1 MPPKE
6 NPYSGMP
13 LGNDIIYYK
22 EKSDVKM
29 NKSTIS
35 VVDRSDHLLPTIL
48 LLAWPIFLEQV
59 LTSLAQSVDTAMVGS
74 LGANA
79 TAAVAISQSPN
90 MLINGIIMALGI
102 GFTSMVARSVG
113 AKEFERVRLLIR
125 QSLLTIAAVGLP
137 LSLLCFLLARQI
149 PIWMGAAPDILDTAE
164 TYNRILALSLL
175 FRSLLMVLTAIY
187 RGFGTG
193 YIPIY

>member
-59 LTSLAQSVDTAMVGS
+59 LTSLAQSE
-74 LGANA
+74 
-79 TAAVAISQSPN
+79 
-90 MLINGIIMALGI
+90 I
-102 GFTSMVARSVG
+102 GRAHV
-113 AKEFERVRLLIR
+113 
-125 QSLLTIAAVGLP
+125 
-137 LSLLCFLLARQI
+137 
-149 PIWMGAAPDILDTAE
+149 
-164 TYNRILALSLL
+164 
-175 FRSLLMVLTAIY
+175 
-187 RGFGTG
+187 
-193 YIPIY
+193 